1 MQLLTQS
8 FKDNFNHTCG
18 KDSVLMILIQSDYEI
33 KEDFWESLQMLWGWL
48 LVIIFKIQCP

>member
-8 FKDNFNHTCG
+8 LKDTFNPTCG

-33 KEDFWESLQMLWGWL
+33 KEDFWESLQML
-48 LVIIFKIQCP
+48 KTAHH